1 MIFMDVHDK
10 RTRSFNMSRIKGK
23 QTKPEII
30 VRKYL
35 FSNGFRYRINDKR
48 LPGTPDIVLP
58 KYRTVMF
65 VNGCFWHGHEG
76 CRFFVWPQNNADFWR
91 SKILANVERDHK
103 KESELKALGW
113 NVIVV
118 WECQLKPRLRED
130 TLRYLITILEGFY
143 GSNK

>member
-23 QTKPEII
+23 QTKPELI

-35 FSNGFRYRINDKR
+35 FSNGFRYRINDTR

-58 KYRTVMF
+58 KYRTVIF

-130 TLRYLITILEGFY
+130 TLRYLITILEGVN